1 LKTASGCGLTPSPTA
16 YRTTLFQTRITMN
29 EHFFATVSVL
39 TMIVFAALISG
50 NSEIAIEKACA
61 HHANPAACR
70 RF

>member
-1 LKTASGCGLTPSPTA
+1 
-16 YRTTLFQTRITMN
+16 MN

-39 TMIVFAALISG
+39 TMIIFAALISG